1 MFLSL
6 LLGDRSPCHSG
17 YTFLRKGQ
25 RYHTGPY
32 VRLFF
37 IQSSPGL
44 VKCTR
49 VVETCPKGTGYQIV
63 GFDEKKITK
72 KIAFGSFLECSLM
85 EVRFPSFSVTFC
97 SPFFLLWCKWA
108 PLEVSKLPPARQDT
122 SGYVR
127 IRQDTSGYVQLFF
140 LQEDWLFVI
149 DLKIKRE
156 LIVTIQGEHW
166 FWSKLFTGKSFAHY

>member
-1 MFLSL
+1 MFFSL

-32 VRLFF
+32 VRLFL

-85 EVRFPSFSVTFC
+85 KVRFPSFSVTFC
-97 SPFFLLWCKWA
+97 SPFFFIILMQMSTFGSLKITTSTSGY
-108 PLEVSKLPPARQDT
+108 VRVRQDT

-127 IRQDTSGYVQLFF
+127 IRSVVFF
-140 LQEDWLFVI
+140 AGGLVV
-149 DLKIKRE
+149 R
-156 LIVTIQGEHW
+156 
-166 FWSKLFTGKSFAHY
+166 YRP